1 MLLFTEFWN
10 TSWKSVHS
18 FAKPVPLLFLSFE
31 ILGSRQFSSSTL
43 KYLFFMT
50 SNWALFTGCDCYLSA
65 IELLIQVLYF
75 FKAKK
80 ILDSKKMKAV
90 CITWALTSSKSF
102 LSCAFSFLGWSCYW
116 EKYCLIWKVIC
127 IWLWLLGFGFR

>member
-1 MLLFTEFWN
+1 MKHLMEVSSLFCQTCANPLSIFWN
-10 TSWKSVHS
+10 TRLTAVFFFYVK
-18 FAKPVPLLFLSFE
+18 
-31 ILGSRQFSSSTL
+31 IC
-43 KYLFFMT
+43 FFMT

>member
-1 MLLFTEFWN
+1 MKHLMEVSSLFCQTCANPLSIFWN
-10 TSWKSVHS
+10 TRLTAV
-18 FAKPVPLLFLSFE
+18 F
-31 ILGSRQFSSSTL
+31 SSTL